1 MPNFTLV
8 EGRLSFEFKDV
19 KSAEQYD
26 SWQHYRGTYNSACGS
41 SKAVDFIVCKRDE
54 VWLIEVKDYRRNRRV
69 KSIGLADEVA
79 LKVRDTMA
87 GLVSTRFIGTNTDEV
102 AHAKAALSQKK
113 LRVAL
118 HLEQPAN
125 PSRLFPLV
133 DNPANIAIKLKQ
145 QLRFADPHAKLIS
158 RRDFPANLGT
168 VNSI

>member
-1 MPNFTLV
+1 MGAN
-8 EGRLSFEFKDV
+8 
-19 KSAEQYD
+19 
-26 SWQHYRGTYNSACGS
+26 N
-41 SKAVDFIVCKRDE
+41 
-54 VWLIEVKDYRRNRRV
+54 
-69 KSIGLADEVA
+69 
-79 LKVRDTMA
+79 
-87 GLVSTRFIGTNTDEV
+87 DEV
-102 AHAKAALSQKK
+102 AHSKVALSRKK

-118 HLEQPAN
+118 HLEQPRK